1 MKLYIVR
8 NKDGILNLF
17 RGKPVRDNDKWI
29 RNPNSKVSYDNII
42 ELSSKKFPQINW
54 ETEPIHVE
62 LRISSNQKKLLNEKV

>member
-29 RNPNSKVSYDNII
+29 RNPNSKLSYDNII
-42 ELSSKKFPQINW
+42 ELSSKRFPQINW
-54 ETEPIHVE
+54 ETELIQVE
-62 LRISSNQKKLLNEKV
+62 LRILPNQKNY